1 MTCHTD
7 YLNTWT
13 VETENRR
20 CLLLCSVYPESCCL
34 QRYNSIYNSSPSPLL
49 LFLLAR
55 WTCCLTLSG
64 VYQSVHVQCRNG
76 GQSHADRSHISLKSA
91 CDADKAGG
99 VRLPGDQSGHT
110 VYTHTDANMV
120 DPGKSVRRGG
130 GKGEQCAFFEHL
142 KWQHAQVGPE
152 SEWKHNA
159 ASKPSLPCG

>member
-1 MTCHTD
+1 M
-7 YLNTWT
+7 
-13 VETENRR
+13 
-20 CLLLCSVYPESCCL
+20 
-34 QRYNSIYNSSPSPLL
+34 
-49 LFLLAR
+49 
-55 WTCCLTLSG
+55 
-64 VYQSVHVQCRNG
+64 HVQCRNG

-152 SEWKHNA
+152 SE
-159 ASKPSLPCG
+159 